1 MGCVVCETLERVFKT
16 RQLEYI
22 EACSAAY
29 YQVSRK
35 FAAYK
40 NVDMERAR
48 NELEE
53 HRQFCVS
60 ALNDTA
66 LSSRSTS
73 AVPQAAAMSI
83 CRSSSKRRPDHPVEA
98 PAAHEPY
105 PLNADYARR
114 KPAFSS

>member
-16 RQLEYI
+16 KQLEYI

-29 YQVSRK
+29 YRVSRK

-53 HRQFCVS
+53 HRLVCVS
-60 ALNDTA
+60 ALNDSAFTA
-66 LSSRSTS
+66 SSSTVPHTAVRSLW
-73 AVPQAAAMSI
+73 
-83 CRSSSKRRPDHPVEA
+83 RSSSKRRSGHLIEEA
-98 PAAHEPY
+98 ANHEPNRV
-105 PLNADYARR
+105 NADCGRQ
-114 KPAFSS
+114 KPAYSS